1 MGLND
6 LPNEVIVKIFR
17 YLSIE
22 DLGNWTKVSKRFRN
36 VCLDKALPYG
46 KMKNVFRKDMSQKD
60 LEDSLAKKI
69 KMIKILKIEE
79 LKQKLQQKKTRY
91 LQKQQGQ
98 LGPADQLG
106 QAGGANQSTPTVQE
120 FLKDDPILMESY
132 MKHWKQQQ
140 RQGQPRPAG
149 QSGHDS
155 GANQPKPI
163 MHQGLLKL
171 VATLKNPYLKNTHQ
185 ETWLQQHK
193 IMQRQQQIIH
203 QHMASLSDQDRQ
215 KFTQMSSGEK
225 HQYLAQRNLLI
236 TSNMQMQHTTIGKNL
251 LFLFFPVVF

>member
-36 VCLDKALPYG
+36 VCLDKALPCG

-60 LEDSLAKKI
+60 LEDSLAKKT
-69 KMIKILKIEE
+69 KMIKRLKIEE
-79 LKQKLQQKKTRY
+79 LQQILQQRRQRY

-98 LGPADQLG
+98 LGAADQLG
-106 QAGGANQSTPTVQE
+106 QAGGANQSTPTVQDI
-120 FLKDDPILMESY
+120 LKDDPILMESY

-155 GANQPKPI
+155 GANQLKPI
-163 MHQGLLKL
+163 RSPEASG
-171 VATLKNPYLKNTHQ
+171 YLEKS
-185 ETWLQQHK
+185 
-193 IMQRQQQIIH
+193 IP
-203 QHMASLSDQDRQ
+203 Q
-215 KFTQMSSGEK
+215 K
-225 HQYLAQRNLLI
+225 
-236 TSNMQMQHTTIGKNL
+236 
-251 LFLFFPVVF
+251 